1 MKKEEL
7 KDILFKSLII
17 GGGILVYST
26 IMVTF
31 LSDWAYSIHSLIFDI
46 SRANFDM
53 IIYAFLGFFKMA
65 WLVLFVIPYF
75 AIIWSEKSA
84 KLV

>member
-1 MKKEEL
+1 
-7 KDILFKSLII
+7 
-17 GGGILVYST
+17 
-26 IMVTF
+26 